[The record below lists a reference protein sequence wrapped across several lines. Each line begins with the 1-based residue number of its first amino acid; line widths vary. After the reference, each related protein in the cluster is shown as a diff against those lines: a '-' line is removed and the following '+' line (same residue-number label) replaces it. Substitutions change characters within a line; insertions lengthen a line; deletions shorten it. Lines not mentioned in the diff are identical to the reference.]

1 MGLATDRLMSTKYLY
16 GGMGDGGG
24 CHPRDNIA
32 MSWLSRKL
40 GLSHDFFDNL
50 MMARENQTEWLADF
64 MVNENPKDLPF
75 VILGK
80 TFKPETNILT
90 GSPAILLKNI
100 LEEKGLTPIQYDPY
114 IDKVM
119 PEFEP
124 SVFLIGTKHP
134 QFMDIKFPKG
144 SIVIDPWRYMP
155 NQKGI
160 KVIKIGEN
168 LNDNE
173 NC

>member
-1 MGLATDRLMSTKYLY
+1 
-16 GGMGDGGG
+16 
-24 CHPRDNIA
+24 
-32 MSWLSRKL
+32 
-40 GLSHDFFDNL
+40 
-50 MMARENQTEWLADF
+50 